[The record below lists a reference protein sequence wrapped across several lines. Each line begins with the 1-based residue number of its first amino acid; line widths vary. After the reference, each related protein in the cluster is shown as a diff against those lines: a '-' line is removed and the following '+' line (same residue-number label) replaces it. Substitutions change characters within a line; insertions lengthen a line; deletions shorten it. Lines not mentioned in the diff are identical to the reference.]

1 MIVKCNHSVLECPKL
16 WTDKGIWKIPCCQD
30 WKEIIWRRKL
40 WKVHWKSSNAR
51 TKSSRFLQYQSHFW
65 CMWRRWD
72 GDLWSTH
79 IRKYAHKNNLNRIFG
94 IDRLYW
100 ISTFEVAQGD
110 SLAIVGWLVKCY
122 YCVQQGTLIYLLDL
136 WGVTEEVTGGLVNC
150 WLSSGLSPCLE
161 GQWQETS
168 QPASSLN
175 LPLRS

>member
-16 WTDKGIWKIPCCQD
+16 WTDKGIWKIPCCKD

-122 YCVQQGTLIYLLDL
+122 YCVQQHFNLPARP
-136 WGVTEEVTGGLVNC
+136 VRSHRGGY
-150 WLSSGLSPCLE
+150 GR
-161 GQWQETS
+161 TS
-168 QPASSLN
+168 QLLTSFWTFTMFGRTVAGN
-175 LPLRS
+175 